1 MYTLGECRALPDSH
15 MKSILQ
21 LHQEFCQYQVVFKN
35 NTPRTIKWFK
45 EVIGYFVKHT
55 EVNYLHE
62 INQETVEQWLINGK
76 CERNWSSKTIRTRLG
91 NLRLFFKW
99 CVQRDHIKE
108 NPADGIPVPKLESK
122 IPKHL
127 SKDKSSLI
135 MDWAKCYPYYHS
147 YEKPRAVAILA
158 TFLFTGI
165 RLQELLNLKLHD
177 VNIKESTLFIE
188 SGKGR
193 KDRMIPINAQL
204 KRYLE
209 NYVAIR
215 SRINNKS
222 VYFFVSLISTGKMND
237 LVINRLFKKIEDKS
251 GIHIHAH
258 LLRHT
263 FAVLMLE
270 AGCNLFSVSRLLG
283 HSDIKTTTIYLS
295 ATVAHLQD
303 QVSKHPLQ

>member
-1 MYTLGECRALPDSH
+1 MNN
-15 MKSILQ
+15 ILQ
-21 LHQEFCQYQVVFKN
+21 RHQEFCQYQIVFKN

-45 EVIGYFVKHT
+45 EVINYFVKHT
-55 EVNYLHE
+55 EVYHIEDVTQNV
-62 INQETVEQWLINGK
+62 IKQWLIHGK
-76 CERNWSSKTIRTRLG
+76 CEKNWSAKTIRTRLG
-91 NLRLFFKW
+91 NVRLFFKW
-99 CVQRDHIKE
+99 CVARGYLEK
-108 NPADGIPVPKLESK
+108 NPADDIPAPKLESK

-127 SKDKSSLI
+127 TKEQSTLI
-135 MDWAKCYPYYHS
+135 LDWAKCYPYHHY

-158 TFLFTGI
+158 VFLFTGI
-165 RLQELLNLKLHD
+165 RLQELLNLKIND
-177 VNIKESTLFIE
+177 VNIKENVLFVQA
-188 SGKGR
+188 GKGK

-209 NYVAIR
+209 KYLAIR
-215 SRINNKS
+215 SKINNKS
-222 VYFFVSLISTGKMND
+222 VYFFVSLICTAQMSAEVIPRLLRKIGK
-237 LVINRLFKKIEDKS
+237 KS
-251 GIHIHAH
+251 GVHIHAH

-295 ATVAHLQD
+295 ATVHHLQD

>member
-1 MYTLGECRALPDSH
+1 MNP
-15 MKSILQ
+15 ILQ
-21 LHQEFCQYQVVFKN
+21 RHQEFCQYQVVFKN

-45 EVIGYFVKHT
+45 EVINYFVKHT
-55 EVNYLHE
+55 GVYHIEDVSQSVIEN
-62 INQETVEQWLINGK
+62 WLIYGK
-76 CERNWSSKTIRTRLG
+76 CEKNWSAKTIRTRLG

-99 CVQRDHIKE
+99 CVFRGYLKE
-108 NPADGIPVPKLESK
+108 NPADDIPVPKLESK

-127 SKDKSSLI
+127 TKEQSTLVLDC
-135 MDWAKCYPYYHS
+135 AKCYPYHHS

-158 TFLFTGI
+158 VFLFTGI
-165 RLQELLNLKLHD
+165 RLQELLNLKIND
-177 VNIKESTLFIE
+177 VNVKENILFVQA
-188 SGKGR
+188 GKGK

-209 NYVAIR
+209 QYLAVR
-215 SRINNKS
+215 SRINNRS
-222 VYFFVSLISTGKMND
+222 VYFFVSLICTGQMSGE
-237 LVINRLFKKIEDKS
+237 VIPRLFKKIALKS
-251 GIHIHAH
+251 GVHIHAH

>member
-1 MYTLGECRALPDSH
+1 MNN
-15 MKSILQ
+15 ILQ
-21 LHQEFCQYQVVFKN
+21 RHQEFCQYQIVFKN

-45 EVIGYFVKHT
+45 EVINYFVKHT
-55 EVNYLHE
+55 EVYHIEEVTQNV
-62 INQETVEQWLINGK
+62 IEQWLIHGK
-76 CERNWSSKTIRTRLG
+76 CEKNWSAKTIRTRLG
-91 NLRLFFKW
+91 NVRLFFKW
-99 CVQRDHIKE
+99 CVTKGYMQK
-108 NPADGIPVPKLESK
+108 NPADDIPVPKLESK

-127 SKDKSSLI
+127 TKEQSTLI
-135 MDWAKCYPYYHS
+135 LDWAKCYPYHHY

-158 TFLFTGI
+158 VFLFTGI
-165 RLQELLNLKLHD
+165 RLQELLNLKIND
-177 VNIKESTLFIE
+177 VNIKESILFVQA
-188 SGKGR
+188 GKGK

-204 KRYLE
+204 KKYLE
-209 NYVAIR
+209 KYLAVR
-215 SRINNKS
+215 SKINDRS
-222 VYFFVSLISTGKMND
+222 VYFFVSLICTAQMSAEVIPRLLRKIGK
-237 LVINRLFKKIEDKS
+237 KS

-295 ATVAHLQD
+295 ATVHHLQD

>member
-1 MYTLGECRALPDSH
+1 

-21 LHQEFCQYQVVFKN
+21 LHQEFCQYQIVFKN

-45 EVIGYFVKHT
+45 EVINYFVKHT
-55 EVNYLHE
+55 EVYHIE
-62 INQETVEQWLINGK
+62 EVHQSTVENWLIKGK
-76 CERNWSSKTIRTRLG
+76 CEKNWSAKTIRTRLG

-99 CVQRDHIKE
+99 CVLRGHLKE
-108 NPADGIPVPKLESK
+108 NPAKDIPVPKLESK

-127 SKDKSSLI
+127 TKEQSSLVL
-135 MDWAKCYPYYHS
+135 DWAKCYPYHHS
-147 YEKPRAVAILA
+147 YEKQRAVAILA
-158 TFLFTGI
+158 VFLFTGI
-165 RLQELLNLKLHD
+165 RLQELLNLKLND
-177 VNIKESTLFIE
+177 VNIKENILFVQA
-188 SGKGR
+188 GKGR

-204 KRYLE
+204 KKYLE
-209 NYVAIR
+209 QYVAIR
-215 SRINNKS
+215 SQINNRS
-222 VYFFVSLISTGKMND
+222 VYFFVSLICTGQMSAE
-237 LVINRLFKKIEDKS
+237 VIPRLFKKIKEKS
-251 GIHIHAH
+251 GVHIHAH

>member
-1 MYTLGECRALPDSH
+1 

-45 EVIGYFVKHT
+45 EVINYFVKHT
-55 EVNYLHE
+55 GVYHIEEVKQNV
-62 INQETVEQWLINGK
+62 VEDWLIKGK
-76 CERNWSSKTIRTRLG
+76 CEKNWSAKTIRTRLG

-99 CVQRDHIKE
+99 CVLRGHIKV
-108 NPADGIPVPKLESK
+108 NPADDIPVPKLEFK

-127 SKDKSSLI
+127 TKEQSTLVL
-135 MDWAKCYPYYHS
+135 DWAKCYPYHHS

-158 TFLFTGI
+158 VFLFTGI
-165 RLQELLNLKLHD
+165 RLQELHNLKIND
-177 VNIKESTLFIE
+177 VNIKESILFIQA
-188 SGKGR
+188 GKGR

-204 KRYLE
+204 KRYLAQ
-209 NYVAIR
+209 YIAIR
-215 SRINNKS
+215 SQINKRS
-222 VYFFVSLISTGKMND
+222 VYFFVSLICTGQMSDKV
-237 LVINRLFKKIEDKS
+237 LPRLFKKIKNKS

-303 QVSKHPLQ
+303 QVSKHPLE

>member
-1 MYTLGECRALPDSH
+1 MNT
-15 MKSILQ
+15 ILQ
-21 LHQEFCQYQVVFKN
+21 RHQEFCQYQIVFKN

-45 EVIGYFVKHT
+45 EVINYFVKHT
-55 EVNYLHE
+55 EVYHIEEVTQNV
-62 INQETVEQWLINGK
+62 IEQWLIHGK
-76 CERNWSSKTIRTRLG
+76 CEKNWSAKTIRTRLG
-91 NLRLFFKW
+91 NVRLFFKW
-99 CVQRDHIKE
+99 CVTKGYMQK
-108 NPADGIPVPKLESK
+108 NPADDIPVPKLESK

-127 SKDKSSLI
+127 TKEQSTLI
-135 MDWAKCYPYYHS
+135 LDWAKCYPYHHY

-158 TFLFTGI
+158 VFLFTGI
-165 RLQELLNLKLHD
+165 RLQELLNLKIND
-177 VNIKESTLFIE
+177 VNIKESILFVQA
-188 SGKGR
+188 GKGK

-204 KRYLE
+204 KKYLE
-209 NYVAIR
+209 KYLAVR
-215 SRINNKS
+215 SKINDRS
-222 VYFFVSLISTGKMND
+222 VYFFVSLICTAQMSAEVIPRLLRKIGK
-237 LVINRLFKKIEDKS
+237 KS

-295 ATVAHLQD
+295 ATVHHLQD

>member
-1 MYTLGECRALPDSH
+1 MNN
-15 MKSILQ
+15 ILQ
-21 LHQEFCQYQVVFKN
+21 RHQEFCQYQIVFKN

-45 EVIGYFVKHT
+45 EVINYFVKHT
-55 EVNYLHE
+55 EVYHIEEVTQNV
-62 INQETVEQWLINGK
+62 IEQWLIHGK
-76 CERNWSSKTIRTRLG
+76 CEKNWSAKTIRTRLG
-91 NLRLFFKW
+91 NVRLFFKW
-99 CVQRDHIKE
+99 CVARGYLEK
-108 NPADGIPVPKLESK
+108 NPADDIPAPKLESK

-127 SKDKSSLI
+127 TKEQSTLI
-135 MDWAKCYPYYHS
+135 LDWAKCYPYHHY

-158 TFLFTGI
+158 VFLFTGI
-165 RLQELLNLKLHD
+165 RLQELLNLKIDD
-177 VNIKESTLFIE
+177 VNTKENVLFVRA
-188 SGKGR
+188 GKGK

-204 KRYLE
+204 KKYLE
-209 NYVAIR
+209 KYLSVR
-215 SRINNKS
+215 SKINNRS
-222 VYFFVSLISTGKMND
+222 VYFFVSLICTAQMSAEVIPRLLRKIGK
-237 LVINRLFKKIEDKS
+237 KA

-295 ATVAHLQD
+295 ATVHHLQD

>member
-1 MYTLGECRALPDSH
+1 MNT
-15 MKSILQ
+15 ILQ
-21 LHQEFCQYQVVFKN
+21 RHQEFCQYQIVFKN

-45 EVIGYFVKHT
+45 EVINYFVKHT
-55 EVNYLHE
+55 EVYHIEDVTQNV
-62 INQETVEQWLINGK
+62 IKQWLIHGK
-76 CERNWSSKTIRTRLG
+76 CEKNWSAKTIRTRLG
-91 NLRLFFKW
+91 NVRLFFKW
-99 CVQRDHIKE
+99 CVARGYLEK
-108 NPADGIPVPKLESK
+108 NPADDIPAPKLESK

-127 SKDKSSLI
+127 TKEQSTLI
-135 MDWAKCYPYYHS
+135 LDWAKCYPYHHY

-158 TFLFTGI
+158 VFLFTGI
-165 RLQELLNLKLHD
+165 RLQELLNLKIND
-177 VNIKESTLFIE
+177 VNIKENVLFVQA
-188 SGKGR
+188 GKGK

-209 NYVAIR
+209 KYLAIR
-215 SRINNKS
+215 SKINNKS
-222 VYFFVSLISTGKMND
+222 VYFFVSLICTAQMSAEVIPRLLRKIGK
-237 LVINRLFKKIEDKS
+237 KS
-251 GIHIHAH
+251 GVHIHAH

-295 ATVAHLQD
+295 ATVHHLQD